1 MMNSKLCFAKIKEIP
16 LFFFRNNDVIEGFY
30 NEY

>member
-1 MMNSKLCFAKIKEIP
+1 MMNYKLCFAKIKEIP
-16 LFFFRNNDVIEGFY
+16 LGFFPNNDVIEGFY